1 MLMMNDLG
9 SMAAGMMPFDPM
21 CGSLY
26 EQQPPKPRFI
36 FKMPRVVPDQK
47 NKFETDELFR
57 RLSRESDVR
66 YTGYRDRPHEE
77 RQSRFQIGCRE
88 GHVDIAFTATGTNL
102 QLMFT
107 PSMPIPPYHQSTNG
121 TCNFEKERG
130 MVHILSHFIMNGVCV
145 RWKGRIDLD
154 KLDGIGCLEF
164 DEERAMIENRMLQEQ
179 IERYNDR
186 IREYQDKPR
195 AYRHQERGVTDSDL
209 DVKRRLNY

>member
-21 CGSLY
+21 CGNLY

-88 GHVDIAFTATGTNL
+88 GHVDI
-102 QLMFT
+102 
-107 PSMPIPPYHQSTNG
+107 
-121 TCNFEKERG
+121 
-130 MVHILSHFIMNGVCV
+130 VHILSHFIMNGVCV

-164 DEERAMIENRMLQEQ
+164 DEERAMCTQFSRSICPYRATPPPIDRQLSGAVRTPFDGGQKKK
-179 IERYNDR
+179 ND
-186 IREYQDKPR
+186 KTTT
-195 AYRHQERGVTDSDL
+195 ATM
-209 DVKRRLNY
+209 